1 MIFVKYKNKYRIYH
15 PVFWNTHT
23 CLYFPTHV
31 WFLPNTLTCL
41 MYLVKSTHVVKTTHM
56 IVQVIIGNSHT
67 CLVFTTHMEVVE
79 ISVNF
84 HTCVVF
90 TKQPE
95 WDPSLNNFHS
105 KLLSYFEQFP
115 FLSILISF
123 IFEFFG
129 SLGTKTLLLHKFSFW
144 YRNTILFYIL
154 SLDVRFQEN
163 CLTGC
168 KVTLVTFVCL
178 CTVEKNHTTAT
189 SVVMHP
195 LCWAIWKC
203 TMEKSRA
210 NATMSR

>member
-1 MIFVKYKNKYRIYH
+1 MSY
-15 PVFWNTHT
+15 VFGKIHT
-23 CLYFPTHV
+23 C
-31 WFLPNTLTCL
+31 
-41 MYLVKSTHVVKTTHM
+41 VVKTTHM

-129 SLGTKTLLLHKFSFW
+129 SLGTKTLLLHKFCFCTEIQFCFTFQVSMLDSKKIPRMIISRSNKCLFKLCVIKS
-144 YRNTILFYIL
+144 ILKLLAREDAKSHWLHLFDF
-154 SLDVRFQEN
+154 S
-163 CLTGC
+163 
-168 KVTLVTFVCL
+168 
-178 CTVEKNHTTAT
+178 
-189 SVVMHP
+189 P
-195 LCWAIWKC
+195 LCVFKWVFKLPVREDA
-203 TMEKSRA
+203 
-210 NATMSR
+210 

>member
-1 MIFVKYKNKYRIYH
+1 MYH

-41 MYLVKSTHVVKTTHM
+41 MYLVKSTRVVKTTHM

-67 CLVFTTHMEVVE
+67 CLVFTIHMEVVE

-129 SLGTKTLLLHKFSFW
+129 SLGTKTLLLRKFSFW
-144 YRNTILFYIL
+144 YGNTILFYIL

-163 CLTGC
+163 SKNDNFEVQQGNGTMVERDKLERNDTGEAPRRG
-168 KVTLVTFVCL
+168 KFFFWWS
-178 CTVEKNHTTAT
+178 ENK
-189 SVVMHP
+189 
-195 LCWAIWKC
+195 
-203 TMEKSRA
+203 
-210 NATMSR
+210 

>member
-1 MIFVKYKNKYRIYH
+1 MLLLFYCFMCVGI
-15 PVFWNTHT
+15 
-23 CLYFPTHV
+23 PTHV
-31 WFLPNTLTCL
+31 TYNAFFLSVLILQNLVFTSWMNNIYKVRYLTDICQIQIL
-41 MYLVKSTHVVKTTHM
+41 IQNLPPCIWKYTHMFVFSHTCVVFTKHLDMSYVFGKIHTCVVKTTHM

-129 SLGTKTLLLHKFSFW
+129 SLGTKTLLLHKFCFC
-144 YRNTILFYIL
+144 TEIQFC
-154 SLDVRFQEN
+154 F
-163 CLTGC
+163 
-168 KVTLVTFVCL
+168 TF
-178 CTVEKNHTTAT
+178 
-189 SVVMHP
+189 
-195 LCWAIWKC
+195 
-203 TMEKSRA
+203 
-210 NATMSR
+210 

>member
-1 MIFVKYKNKYRIYH
+1 
-15 PVFWNTHT
+15 
-23 CLYFPTHV
+23 
-31 WFLPNTLTCL
+31 
-41 MYLVKSTHVVKTTHM
+41 M

-84 HTCVVF
+84 HTYVVF

-129 SLGTKTLLLHKFSFW
+129 SLCTKTLLLRKFCFW
-144 YRNTILFYIL
+144 YGNTILFYIL
-154 SLDVRFQEN
+154 SFNVRFQEN
-163 CLTGC
+163 SKNDNFEFQQVFIQTLSYQKYPQIACQRGC
-168 KVTLVTFVCL
+168 KVALIAFVWLFSTVSLQMFPQIACPRGSIFTLVAFG
-178 CTVEKNHTTAT
+178 
-189 SVVMHP
+189 
-195 LCWAIWKC
+195 
-203 TMEKSRA
+203 SRPTYVSSLGYFC
-210 NATMSR
+210 NDHYPSLP

>member
-1 MIFVKYKNKYRIYH
+1 
-15 PVFWNTHT
+15 
-23 CLYFPTHV
+23 
-31 WFLPNTLTCL
+31 
-41 MYLVKSTHVVKTTHM
+41 M

-129 SLGTKTLLLHKFSFW
+129 SLGTNTLLLRKFCFW
-144 YRNTILFYIL
+144 YGNTILFYIL
-154 SLDVRFQEN
+154 SFDVRFQEN
-163 CLTGC
+163 SKNDNFEVQQVFIQTLRYKKYPQIACQRGCKVALIAFVWLFPTVCFHMSPQIAFPMGC
-168 KVTLVTFVCL
+168 KVTLVAFVWL
-178 CTVEKNHTTAT
+178 FSTVCFH
-189 SVVMHP
+189 MCP
-195 LCWAIWKC
+195 
-203 TMEKSRA
+203 
-210 NATMSR
+210 